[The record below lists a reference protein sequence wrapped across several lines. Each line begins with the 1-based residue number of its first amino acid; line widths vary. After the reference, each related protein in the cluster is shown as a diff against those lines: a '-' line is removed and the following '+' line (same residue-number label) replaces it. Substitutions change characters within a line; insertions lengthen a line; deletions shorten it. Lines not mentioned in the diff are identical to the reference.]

1 MTYLG
6 CSRWSLAVWV
16 AVAGLLAGGG
26 AAGVLLPTGAAA
38 GLVAVVWLA
47 MTVRVLRLTPTCPG
61 PGGGFGPGAGGVREP
76 RRPHPSP
83 PGGAVALALPEDPSS
98 GVVSLV

>member
-6 CSRWSLAVWV
+6 CFRWSLAAWV
-16 AVAGLLAGGG
+16 AVAGLLVGGG
-26 AAGVLLPTGAAA
+26 VAGVLLPTGAAA
-38 GLVAVVWLA
+38 SVVALVWLA
-47 MTVRVLRLTPTCPG
+47 LTVRVLRRATACPG

-76 RRPHPSP
+76 RRPNPSP
-83 PGGAVALALPEDPSS
+83 PGGAVALALPEDPSG